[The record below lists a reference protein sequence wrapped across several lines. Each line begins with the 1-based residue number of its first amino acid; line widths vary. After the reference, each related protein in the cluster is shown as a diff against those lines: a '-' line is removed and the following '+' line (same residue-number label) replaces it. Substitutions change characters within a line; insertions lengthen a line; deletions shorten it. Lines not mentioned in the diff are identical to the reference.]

1 MSSVI
6 WKGRDITGLVLS
18 VTVEHDLA
26 AAGREARV
34 QALCAPQDGRFAP
47 LNPTC
52 GDAVTV
58 TAAGAELF
66 AGRVERVEWDSAGT
80 RLELVCLEPSALL
93 ANNEVYRAFSGRPAD
108 IAAQLCRLCGLPV
121 GSLWDKEGS
130 VFLPPTCGKSL
141 LALLREAYGG
151 DCVIESRGE
160 ALVVRRPGAQT
171 HIPGSGG
178 VYSLRAAHSCE
189 NAVTGACVI
198 SPQGQTL
205 AQAVQTEWEARIGP
219 RRRAYVLEGAKS
231 GAEGQALGH
240 LAGVAQSG
248 TLVLP
253 GDPALRC
260 GDDLQLALGQYGL
273 GGTYRIRW
281 VQHRLEAGTFFTTLG
296 VMGV

>member
-1 MSSVI
+1 
-6 WKGRDITGLVLS
+6 
-18 VTVEHDLA
+18 
-26 AAGREARV
+26 
-34 QALCAPQDGRFAP
+34 
-47 LNPTC
+47 
-52 GDAVTV
+52 
-58 TAAGAELF
+58 
-66 AGRVERVEWDSAGT
+66 
-80 RLELVCLEPSALL
+80 
-93 ANNEVYRAFSGRPAD
+93 VYRAFSGRPAD

-121 GSLWDKEGS
+121 GSLWDKPGS

-205 AQAVQTEWEARIGP
+205 AQAVQPEWEARIGP

-260 GDDLQLALGQYGL
+260 GGDLQLALGQYGL